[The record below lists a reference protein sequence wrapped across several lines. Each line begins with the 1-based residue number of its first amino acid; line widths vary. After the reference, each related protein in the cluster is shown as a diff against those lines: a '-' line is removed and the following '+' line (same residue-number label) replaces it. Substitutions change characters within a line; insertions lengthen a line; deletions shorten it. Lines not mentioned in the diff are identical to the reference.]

1 MHRTAA
7 PPRRTA
13 ITGWLLVACVA
24 ALASCAAQRPV
35 PVSGQPQS
43 RVTET
48 KVTATQA
55 PPEPAAASPVTSSA
69 TPKAPAL
76 ATPDA
81 AQPAAVPAATTI
93 AASGAE
99 AGAAAR
105 TEAELPRKP
114 PPKPPVPLATG
125 VPPGASTAAA
135 PAAAPAASV
144 PAASVPAHPPLVAPI
159 AAAAAAQAGAAAA
172 AQALA
177 AQGSHSTAVALP
189 KAAAPLV
196 LSAART
202 PRDYR
207 LDGARHIYRRLPER
221 IFAGKLPR
229 LLLAVGVIN
238 IEIDARGE
246 VTGIQWA
253 RAPRS
258 SPRVIGE
265 IEQLVRAAAPY
276 PAPVHMGGVTYT
288 DTWLWDK
295 SGRFQLDTLTQG
307 QD

>member
-1 MHRTAA
+1 M
-7 PPRRTA
+7 
-13 ITGWLLVACVA
+13 
-24 ALASCAAQRPV
+24 
-35 PVSGQPQS
+35 
-43 RVTET
+43 
-48 KVTATQA
+48 
-55 PPEPAAASPVTSSA
+55 
-69 TPKAPAL
+69 
-76 ATPDA
+76 
-81 AQPAAVPAATTI
+81 
-93 AASGAE
+93 
-99 AGAAAR
+99 
-105 TEAELPRKP
+105 
-114 PPKPPVPLATG
+114 
-125 VPPGASTAAA
+125 
-135 PAAAPAASV
+135 